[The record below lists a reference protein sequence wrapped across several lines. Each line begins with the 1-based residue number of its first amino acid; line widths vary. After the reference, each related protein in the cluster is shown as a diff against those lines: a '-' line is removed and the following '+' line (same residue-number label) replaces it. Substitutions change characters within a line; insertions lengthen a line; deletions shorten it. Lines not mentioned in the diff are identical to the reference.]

1 MLCIDSHITDPFFNL
16 ASEEFLL
23 KNKAD
28 EIFMIWQSDP
38 VVVSGKH
45 QNVLSEIN
53 YRFVKDSG
61 IHVARRLTGG
71 GTVFHDSGNINF
83 TFIRHGEPGKLVNFS
98 GFIDP
103 VIRYL
108 RIHNIEA
115 KQGSKHEILVNDRK
129 ISGNAEHVYKDRVL
143 HHGTLLFDTDMT
155 LLHRSIKPSG
165 GVYTDK
171 SVQSNRSSVIN
182 LSDFLNTNLNQI
194 DFRNNL
200 CGFISNDFN
209 AKAYNLNDSEKLAI
223 NKLAEEKYRSWDWI
237 FGWSPDY
244 SFRNTWE
251 SKGKRIIIEFSTHR
265 GIITEGNVTTNIR
278 GFDTADLNTQIR
290 GIRHHEEDIRN
301 ILLKNRFELITDN
314 NRQLSELVSS
324 FF

>member
-28 EIFMIWQSDP
+28 EIFMLWQSDP

-53 YRFVKDSG
+53 YRFVRDSG

-83 TFIRHGEPGKLVNFS
+83 TFIRRGEPGKLVNFS

-103 VIRYL
+103 VL
-108 RIHNIEA
+108 RCLKMHNIDA
-115 KQGSKHEILVNDRK
+115 QLGSKHEILVNGRK

-143 HHGTLLFDTDMT
+143 HHGTLLFDTDMS
-155 LLHRSIKPSG
+155 LLHRSIMPSG
-165 GVYTDK
+165 GIYTDK

-182 LSDFLNTNLNQI
+182 LSEYLNHKLNRM
-194 DFRNNL
+194 DFRNSL
-200 CGFISNDFN
+200 FSFISNDF
-209 AKAYNLNDSEKLAI
+209 KAQPFKLSDSEKLAI
-223 NKLAEEKYRSWDWI
+223 NKLAEEKYRCWDWI
-237 FGWSPDY
+237 YGWSPDY

-251 SKGKRIIIEFSTHR
+251 NK
-265 GIITEGNVTTNIR
+265 EG
-278 GFDTADLNTQIR
+278 
-290 GIRHHEEDIRN
+290 
-301 ILLKNRFELITDN
+301 
-314 NRQLSELVSS
+314 
-324 FF
+324 